1 MEPTGSASRQ
11 QEQSKLAH
19 HVMQWRERVDVAQR
33 VTSPDFPPC
42 ISSKRPIR
50 GGRRLVQQRQ
60 MLRNASAAVAAAT
73 ASCAAGAYSYCAS
86 HREAPQK
93 VKPFRVLIVGA
104 GLTGS
109 LTAAL
114 IRRRWCSE
122 RPLDIHVWERASYP
136 AGRFGAV
143 ATHNGAIADLGAQ
156 VLSTVDPNDERAREG
171 HGITKNVLQLAW
183 SDVQRMLD
191 DRLLVEAPTNLLCP
205 TEERLNWEGL
215 WRHFWAV
222 QGMSSI
228 LRDFLTASQARVV
241 FGLRCDSVQQIQS
254 DDGGTVLVAQGAG
267 ASAAGRWACGNSEN
281 DATDESGTY
290 EAIVV
295 CVPSRNVLDI
305 AGVADL
311 LDRESLSVLQ
321 QVRYDAR
328 TAHALFF
335 DSQMASKLRELFR
348 NADNDDG
355 DSVSNMGSAE
365 INFDGDWLGH
375 RSVPGVHYLAWQGVK
390 RGADAGAAVSVVAHC
405 TARPPSKTG
414 EAAPAAVPGGTT
426 GRAAST
432 DSIDKV
438 YEALAMRLDG
448 LEAGDLKS
456 MTVHTKTVDWTIAQ
470 LVMPM
475 EAVVADPPSPPW
487 CCMESASAAT
497 QSASSGCVGTRQGA
511 KIVIA
516 GDFMTH
522 SSYVGCYASA
532 DAAADA
538 VVGGAGLR

>member
-1 MEPTGSASRQ
+1 M
-11 QEQSKLAH
+11 
-19 HVMQWRERVDVAQR
+19 
-33 VTSPDFPPC
+33 
-42 ISSKRPIR
+42 
-50 GGRRLVQQRQ
+50 
-60 MLRNASAAVAAAT
+60 
-73 ASCAAGAYSYCAS
+73 
-86 HREAPQK
+86 
-93 VKPFRVLIVGA
+93 
-104 GLTGS
+104 
-109 LTAAL
+109 
-114 IRRRWCSE
+114 
-122 RPLDIHVWERASYP
+122 
-136 AGRFGAV
+136 

-267 ASAAGRWACGNSEN
+267 ASAAGRWARGNSEN

-375 RSVPGVHYLAWQGVK
+375 RSVPGVHYLAYG
-390 RGADAGAAVSVVAHC
+390 RGSSVAHMQVQPSLLSL
-405 TARPPSKTG
+405 TARLVHRAKRAKLRPLQCP
-414 EAAPAAVPGGTT
+414 AAPLAGLHPRTP
-426 GRAAST
+426 ST
-432 DSIDKV
+432 K
-438 YEALAMRLDG
+438 YTRPWRC
-448 LEAGDLKS
+448 
-456 MTVHTKTVDWTIAQ
+456 DWTGWKQ
-470 LVMPM
+470 
-475 EAVVADPPSPPW
+475 
-487 CCMESASAAT
+487 
-497 QSASSGCVGTRQGA
+497 GT
-511 KIVIA
+511 
-516 GDFMTH
+516 
-522 SSYVGCYASA
+522 
-532 DAAADA
+532 
-538 VVGGAGLR
+538 